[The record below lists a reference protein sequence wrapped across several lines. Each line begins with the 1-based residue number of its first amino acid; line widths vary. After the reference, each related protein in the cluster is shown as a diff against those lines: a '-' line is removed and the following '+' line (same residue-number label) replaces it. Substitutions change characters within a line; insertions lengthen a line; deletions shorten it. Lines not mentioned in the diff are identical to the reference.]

1 MPTFIWE
8 GIYEFT
14 VNYLLTQANKHNKQ
28 IAEQMGGAEEERRC
42 LSKYEMVRIML
53 SGSGKYSPYCDQTL

>member
-14 VNYLLTQANKHNKQ
+14 VNYLLTQANKYKKNKLQ
-28 IAEQMGGAEEERRC
+28 
-42 LSKYEMVRIML
+42 SKWEVLRKNV
-53 SGSGKYSPYCDQTL
+53 GV

>member
-14 VNYLLTQANKHNKQ
+14 VKHLFTQANNYKKIKWQ
-28 IAEQMGGAEEERRC
+28 
-42 LSKYEMVRIML
+42 
-53 SGSGKYSPYCDQTL
+53 GKWNVLRKNVGV